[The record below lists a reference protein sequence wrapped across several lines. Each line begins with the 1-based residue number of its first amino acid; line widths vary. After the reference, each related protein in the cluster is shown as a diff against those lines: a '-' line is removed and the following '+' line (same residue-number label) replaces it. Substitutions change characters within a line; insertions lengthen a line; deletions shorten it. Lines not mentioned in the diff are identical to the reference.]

1 MNVPT
6 GQTPADDLDRRPG
19 LAMIANCMTPYRAH
33 LHALL
38 AAGIPEFKLHT
49 LITHG
54 PAEFDW
60 AMQIP
65 NSIHA
70 TYYENPG
77 DSPLQ
82 WLPRAPVREWQKG
95 ARLIDYLNANDVRAV
110 ICAGY
115 QYLSYQRLIRN
126 CHRRGIP
133 LFAHNDSNIRSERR
147 LSTHAKWLKR
157 RVYSL
162 WIPKVV
168 GAMSMGELGD
178 QFYRNYGISP
188 ERIYRMPCTP
198 DYERYAH
205 VDPKDLQGFRDKHAL
220 SADRHQI
227 LFSGR
232 LVDVKRVDLLIDA
245 FASLADERPDWD
257 LLIVGDGMLRDE
269 LMRRVP
275 TNLKPRVVWTGFLE
289 QSESIAAYH
298 AADVLVLPSDYEPWA
313 LVIQEAMAAGLA
325 IVASD
330 VVGAAHDLVVDGRS
344 GRIFPAGD
352 VAGLRNAILDVTDPR
367 RLGEYRRN
375 SRAAL
380 DDWRERVD
388 PVREVRRALSDQ
400 HLL

>member
-6 GQTPADDLDRRPG
+6 GQTPAADSDRRPG

-49 LITHG
+49 LVTHG

-65 NSIHA
+65 SSIHA
-70 TYYENPG
+70 TYYNNPG
-77 DSPLQ
+77 DSPLH
-82 WLPRAPVREWQKG
+82 WLPHKPVREWRKG
-95 ARLIDYLNANDVRAV
+95 DRLIDYLRANDVRIV

-126 CHRRGIP
+126 CHRLGIP
-133 LFAHNDSNIRSERR
+133 LFTHNDSNIRSERS
-147 LSTHAKWLKR
+147 LSPPEKWLKQ

-178 QFYRNYGISP
+178 QFYRKYGISA

-205 VDPKDLQGFRDKHAL
+205 VDPHDLQEFRRKFTL
-220 SADRHQI
+220 STDRHYL

-232 LVDVKRVDLLIDA
+232 LVDVKRVDLLIEA
-245 FASLADERPDWD
+245 FAALADERPNWD
-257 LLIVGDGMLRDE
+257 LLIVGDGLMRDE
-269 LMRRVP
+269 LKRRVP
-275 TNLKPRVVWTGFLE
+275 AQLTIARHLDRIFGTIREHRRLSCGRGARAAERPRTVGPGDSGGDGRWTGDRR
-289 QSESIAAYH
+289 QRRGGSSA
-298 AADVLVLPSDYEPWA
+298 
-313 LVIQEAMAAGLA
+313 
-325 IVASD
+325 
-330 VVGAAHDLVVDGRS
+330 RS
-344 GRIFPAGD
+344 GRGWPEWQDFPGR
-352 VAGLRNAILDVTDPR
+352 GC
-367 RLGEYRRN
+367 G
-375 SRAAL
+375 RAA
-380 DDWRERVD
+380 ERYLGRNR
-388 PVREVRRALSDQ
+388 PN
-400 HLL
+400 